1 MMTTTT
7 AAMATAAATTA
18 TTTTA
23 VVAAITVQQAVA
35 LGAIATAFLIGLLV
49 LKELLVA
56 YASESRVAGTWKARV
71 ARFYAANLNVA
82 IVPMMLIF
90 GLLVVTKVAAVL

>member
-7 AAMATAAATTA
+7 AATTATAATATATTA
-18 TTTTA
+18 L
-23 VVAAITVQQAVA
+23 VAAITVQQAVA
-35 LGAIATAFLIGLLV
+35 LGAIATAFLIGLLI

-56 YASESRVAGTWKARV
+56 YSAETHVAGTFKGRV

-90 GLLVVTKVAAVL
+90 GLLVVTKVATAL